1 MDLFQI
7 SGLLSAGFGRFV
19 QWEAY
24 PHLRPQSAHWNGKG
38 RMETIMNAS
47 FSPAEIAA
55 RYADAGAGK
64 AKRSTPLLIVLGI
77 LAGALIA
84 LGSSAT
90 NTAVYGIS
98 EVWTARMICGL
109 LFPFGLGMV
118 VVMGAELFTGNC
130 LITISVLDKRCT
142 AMGMIRNWVIVYLSN
157 FVGSLLVAA
166 SCAWFGQ
173 LNYSG
178 GQLAVYTM
186 KVAATKCAIPFQ
198 NGVVLGFMCN
208 LLVCLGVL
216 MAMSAPDTPGRIMG
230 AFLPVSYFVLCGF
243 EHCVANMYYISAGLM
258 AKAVPAYAELAA
270 QSGVDLSALTVSNFL
285 IGNLVPVT
293 IGNILGG
300 AALGWLMWFCH
311 LKKR

>member
-1 MDLFQI
+1 MD
-7 SGLLSAGFGRFV
+7 
-19 QWEAY
+19 
-24 PHLRPQSAHWNGKG
+24 
-38 RMETIMNAS
+38 S
-47 FSPAEIAA
+47 FTPAEIAA
-55 RYADAGAGK
+55 RYSAAGEGK
-64 AKRSTPLLIVLGI
+64 AKRAASQLIVLGV

-84 LGSSAT
+84 LGSAAT
-90 NTAVYGIS
+90 NTAVYGIA
-98 EVWTARMICGL
+98 ETWTARTICGL

-118 VVMGAELFTGNC
+118 VIMGAELFTGNC
-130 LITISVLDKRCT
+130 LITISLLDRRCT
-142 AMGMIRNWVIVYLSN
+142 LVEMLRSWVIVYLAN
-157 FVGSLLVAA
+157 FAGALMVAA

-173 LNYSG
+173 MNYSN
-178 GQLAVYTM
+178 GQLALFTM
-186 KVAATKCAIPFQ
+186 KMAATKCAIPFQ

-216 MAMSAPDTPGRIMG
+216 MAMSAKDTTGRILG
-230 AFLPVSYFVLCGF
+230 AFLPVCYFVLCGF

-258 AKAVPAYAELAA
+258 AKAVPAYAQLAA
-270 QSGVDLSALTVSNFL
+270 EQGVDLSALTIQNFL